1 LFIIILPE
9 LYSTVDGDLEVFSA
23 AFYLLK
29 FGSYIGEKKL
39 RFFEGGENIMALMV
53 LKLSG

>member
-1 LFIIILPE
+1 MFIIILPE
-9 LYSTVDGDLEVFSA
+9 LYSAIDGDLEVFSA